1 MGASSRGSASTAS
14 RLAPMPSRE
23 TDTGAPGMRAPGPND
38 ANVGDPAK
46 KPESASLDIA
56 PVNDSSL
63 VRIVD
68 TSTHRVRNPRDL
80 VSVILWAIGAV
91 LILVMAVYAHGT
103 TSGVTEDVQGFSD
116 LLATILDIPVAV
128 LELIVTLVAPAAV
141 LIELSIRRLGRQ
153 VVESI
158 VAAISGYVVGLLLIA
173 GITAWATP
181 ALLQGLSVGYVV
193 SDNPVIPIYGISVG
207 AMLTV
212 AGPRTRRRTV
222 AWSWNLLFFT
232 VAILVITNLVSLPG
246 VLVALAIGRL
256 VGFAVRYASGV
267 RSERAYDGDLV
278 TAVRRAGFTP
288 AALIRVH
295 DVASSAGRTDA
306 STDPITSINAN
317 GDLSG
322 PVHIGPVARDNVE
335 HPVTLTE
342 DATIAPDLLPP
353 DHPADPASSD
363 PSAVALTRIGDHR
376 VYALFTPL
384 GVRRDVVVLDGD
396 RQVVGFLTR
405 LWRMLRL
412 RGIEGRA
419 AISLRAVAERNAL
432 LSYAATAA
440 GVRTPKLVGIGE
452 SADSIVLVQEH
463 AAGAISLRDISDAQI
478 TDDVLAETWRQLRT
492 AHSAGLAHRT
502 LTADALLVGHTPAGR
517 PEVWLTA
524 WEQGDVAST
533 ELARRMDL
541 TQMIALLA
549 LRVGA
554 ERAVASA
561 AEVLPEDDIAAIGPL
576 LQPVALPRSTRED
589 LRRNKDLLKELRAA
603 LVARLPT
610 TDTEPIQLTR
620 FGTRT
625 IVTLTLT
632 IIVVTVVI
640 TQINIDQIS
649 AAIADANPWWALA
662 SFLLGLLTWI
672 GSALAFVAFSPV
684 KLSMLRA
691 TAVQAAGSFV
701 ALAAPAGVGAAAL
714 NLRMITRR
722 GVETPLAVAT
732 VAVVQVSQFVVTI
745 ALLLVLSVFTGEGGL
760 VQAPSTTVILAIG
773 GIAVAI
779 VAVLLVPAVRNWLMK
794 KIRPTLK
801 QVWPRLSDILGQP
814 GRLTMGI
821 IGNLTLTMSYVLAF
835 DAALAAFGQDLSL
848 IDAAIIY
855 LVGNAAGAAVPTPG
869 GLGTIELALT
879 AGLTAAGIPP
889 AIAASVTVLFRLATY
904 WARIPFGWVAM
915 RVLQRTGDL

>member
-1 MGASSRGSASTAS
+1 
-14 RLAPMPSRE
+14 MPSR
-23 TDTGAPGMRAPGPND
+23 DPATGAPGQRVRVLVDATPDEAP
-38 ANVGDPAK
+38 AVQ
-46 KPESASLDIA
+46 
-56 PVNDSSL
+56 
-63 VRIVD
+63 IVD

-80 VSVILWAIGAV
+80 LAVILCALSTV
-91 LILVMAVYAHGT
+91 LVLFMAVYAHGT
-103 TSGVTEDVQGFSD
+103 TSGVTQDVQGFSE
-116 LLATILDIPVAV
+116 LLATVLNIPVAV
-128 LELIVTLVAPAAV
+128 LELIVTLLAPAAV
-141 LIELSIRRLGRQ
+141 ITELAIRKLGRQ
-153 VVESI
+153 IVESI
-158 VAAISGYVVGLLLIA
+158 VASVAGFIVGVLMVA
-173 GITAWATP
+173 GLAQWATP

-193 SDNPVIPIYGISVG
+193 ADTPAIPVYAIAVG
-207 AMLTV
+207 ALLTV

-222 AWSWNLLFFT
+222 AWSWNVLFFT
-232 VAILVITNLVSLPG
+232 LAILVITNLVSLPG
-246 VLVALAIGRL
+246 VLIALALGRL
-256 VGFAVRYASGV
+256 VGFAVRYVSGV
-267 RSERAYDGDLV
+267 RSERAYDRELV

-288 AALIRVH
+288 AALVRVH
-295 DVASSAGRTDA
+295 DVTVPAGRAEA
-306 STDPITSINAN
+306 STDPMTSVTHDGEVSAPIQV
-317 GDLSG
+317 G
-322 PVHIGPVARDNVE
+322 PVLRPDAE

-342 DATIAPDLLPP
+342 DATIAPGLLPP
-353 DHPADPASSD
+353 GNAVDPASSD
-363 PSAVALTRIGDHR
+363 PSAVALTRMGDQR
-376 VYALFTPL
+376 VYALFTPH
-384 GVRRDVVVLDGD
+384 GDRRDVVVLDGD

-440 GVRTPKLVGIGE
+440 GVRTPRLVGMGE
-452 SADSIVLVQEH
+452 AADSIVLVQEH
-463 AAGAISLRDISDAQI
+463 AAGAVPLRDASDAQV
-478 TDDVLAETWRQLRT
+478 TDDVLAEAWRQLRT

-502 LTADALLVGHTPAGR
+502 LTSDTVLLGHSAAGA
-517 PEVWLTA
+517 PEVWLTG
-524 WEQGDVAST
+524 WEQGDIAST
-533 ELARRMDL
+533 DLARRMDL

-554 ERAVASA
+554 ERAVSSA
-561 AEVLPEDDIAAIGPL
+561 AQVLPEDDIAAIGPL
-576 LQPVALPRSTRED
+576 LQPVALPRSTREE

-603 LVARLPT
+603 LVERLPK
-610 TDTEPIQLTR
+610 TDVEPTQLTR
-620 FGTRT
+620 FGART
-625 IVTLTLT
+625 IITLTLT
-632 IIVVTVVI
+632 IVVVYVVI
-640 TQINIDQIS
+640 TQISIDQIS
-649 AAIADANPWWALA
+649 SAIRDANPWWAVA

-714 NLRMITRR
+714 NLRMITRK

-745 ALLLVLSVFTGEGGL
+745 ALLLVLSVFTGQGGL
-760 VQAPSTTVILAIG
+760 VQTPSPTVLIAIG
-773 GIAVAI
+773 GVALAVL
-779 VAVLLVPAVRNWLMK
+779 AVLLVPAVRTWVMK

-821 IGNLTLTMSYVLAF
+821 IGNLTLTLSYVLAF

-855 LVGNAAGAAVPTPG
+855 LLGNAAGAAVPTPG

-904 WARIPFGWVAM
+904 WGRIPFGWVAM

>member
-1 MGASSRGSASTAS
+1 MPTHDYAS
-14 RLAPMPSRE
+14 
-23 TDTGAPGMRAPGPND
+23 GAPGSQVVGA
-38 ANVGDPAK
+38 ANS
-46 KPESASLDIA
+46 SAEDET
-56 PVNDSSL
+56 

-68 TSTHRVRNPRDL
+68 TTTHRVRNPRDL
-80 VSVILWAIGAV
+80 LSMIVSAV
-91 LILVMAVYAHGT
+91 AVVLVLFMAVYAHGT
-103 TSGVTEDVQGFSD
+103 TSGVTEDVRGFSD
-116 LLATILDIPVAV
+116 LLATLLDIPVAV
-128 LELIVTLVAPAAV
+128 LELIVTLLAPAAV
-141 LIELSIRRLGRQ
+141 LVELAVRRLGRQ

-158 VAAISGYVVGLLLIA
+158 VAALSGYVLGALLIA
-173 GITAWATP
+173 GLSAWATP
-181 ALLQGLSVGYVV
+181 SLLQGLSVGYVV
-193 SDNPVIPIYGISVG
+193 SDTPAIPIYAVSLG

-222 AWSWNLLFFT
+222 AWAWNLLFFT
-232 VAILVITNLVSLPG
+232 LAILVITNLVSLPG
-246 VLVALAIGRL
+246 VLVALALGRL

-267 RSERAYDGDLV
+267 RSERAYDGELA

-288 AALIRVH
+288 AALVRVH
-295 DVASSAGRTDA
+295 DVTTPAGRLEA
-306 STDPITSINAN
+306 STDPMTTVTDDGESQE
-317 GDLSG
+317 
-322 PVHIGPVARDNVE
+322 PVHIGPVVRPDVE

-342 DATIAPDLLPP
+342 DATLAPDLLP
-353 DHPADPASSD
+353 AEQTVDPASSD
-363 PSAVALTRIGDHR
+363 PAAIALSRIGDHR

-384 GVRRDVVVLDGD
+384 GSRRDVVVLDGD

-412 RGIEGRA
+412 RGVEGRA
-419 AISLRAVAERNAL
+419 AISLRAVAERYAL

-440 GVRTPKLVGIGE
+440 GVRTPRLVGIGE
-452 SADSIVLVQEH
+452 AADSIVLVQQH
-463 AAGAISLRDISDAQI
+463 PAGAVSLRDVSDAQL
-478 TDDVLAETWRQLRT
+478 TDDVLTETWRQLRT
-492 AHSAGLAHRT
+492 AHSAGLAHRA
-502 LTADALLVGHTPAGR
+502 LNADGILLGHGTDAR
-517 PEVWLTA
+517 PEVWLTG

-561 AEVLPEDDIAAIGPL
+561 ARVLPEDDITAIGPL

-589 LRRNKDLLKELRAA
+589 LRRNKDLLKQLRAA
-603 LVARLPT
+603 LVERLPK
-610 TDTEPIQLTR
+610 TDVEPIQLTR

-632 IIVVTVVI
+632 IVVATVVI
-640 TQINIDQIS
+640 TQINIEQIS
-649 AAIADANPWWALA
+649 SAVADANPWWAVA

-760 VQAPSTTVILAIG
+760 VQTPSTTVLIAIG
-773 GIAVAI
+773 GVAVAI
-779 VAVLLVPAVRNWLMK
+779 IAVLLVPAVRTWLWK
-794 KIRPTLK
+794 KIRPTLQ

-814 GRLTMGI
+814 WRLTMGI